1 LLNILRIAR
10 NVIGF
15 FLLIFTII
23 YLFILIP
30 VVQNEAARRVTKI
43 LSEELNTTVSLKNIS
58 IDFFDKLVINEFYV
72 EDLKGDTLLYSG
84 QLKVNINT
92 SIPALLRRQLEIE
105 EITLS
110 NGSFNIRRDS
120 SELVNNLGFI
130 AEYFEKSDTTVL
142 SDTTSNAPFYL
153 NVKALYLNNLTFNR
167 SDFFDGE
174 DISVNVGQGEI
185 LIKELN
191 IPESRLDI
199 KSVTISNPFVDL
211 TQYKWIDEEG
221 IDKPR
226 SPFLI
231 TVDRIDIGCGQFI
244 LNNSRRS
251 NNKLTDDNTLDLDYL
266 RAYDID
272 LGVNNF
278 RYQDWTFAGALESL
292 TAKDRSGFVV
302 ENFSADEIKITERR
316 AELNGMRILTPDSNL
331 GDTIIFKYRRF
342 PDWREFPNKV
352 LIDARFHNDAII
364 KVGDIMAFA
373 PRLESNPFFQKNREE
388 IVKINGRINGKIN
401 NLRGRDLT
409 ISLAGNTFLKGDF
422 NSRNLAVKDEQY
434 LDLRLQRLVTNI
446 STIKQIIPN
455 FRPPENFDKL
465 GNIDFK
471 GEFNGFFVDF
481 VAYGDLRTDLGR
493 AELDMRMNLKEGR
506 EKARYSG
513 ELSLTDFDLERWT
526 GNPNFGT
533 VTFVSQVKNGIGIT
547 GATAQADLTA
557 AIQNFTFKGYT
568 YDNLYVEGN
577 LKERFFNGDF
587 NINDENIVFDFDG
600 KVDFTRPK
608 PLFDFKANVKKL
620 ALQPL
625 NLANKDLVLA
635 GKINQLYLEDTK
647 ISDIRG
653 NAIVSDFNIVQNG
666 RDTFRID
673 TISIISEI
681 DEEGMKRFFVDSD
694 IARAELEGLFDLS
707 KIPQTY
713 TRFFAK
719 NFPEFA
725 ERLNVKT
732 DTSIYLAPQQYSF
745 DIDIY
750 NSKNFNRLI
759 HPGLG
764 NLANIRADGK
774 IDNVSD
780 KLKWDVN
787 VPILQFNNITLSD
800 INTYGETEE
809 DEGNL
814 NFEIFDTQIR
824 NINIPPFKLMSIV
837 DGDTVDFALNLI
849 SNSELLDNINLD
861 GQIYPNGDYTELTLN
876 ESALIFLSDVWK
888 IESGNYIRAGN
899 NRVEAQNF
907 RLTSEGRE
915 ITLNT
920 IGDKGLEINAEN
932 FDLKFINKI
941 WKEDRFDLAGPFT
954 FNISADNVFRLQG
967 LNAYV
972 EADTF
977 LINNDDWGVLRVDAN
992 AKSIK
997 DKFSTYLNLYQET
1010 SGRQLLIE
1018 GYYNPIDLYIEPGTI
1033 GFNTEVPNYL
1043 NLDFHLSNFPL
1054 FMLEYLIKNGITDTQ
1069 GSIDA
1074 DFKMKGKP
1082 NRLVMDGKAKV
1093 NNLGVT
1099 VDYLNTRYFA
1109 DNQTLILREN
1119 MLDATGTYITDELGN
1134 KANLFGGLIHNYLRN
1149 WELAVTASSD
1159 NFLFLDT
1166 EKGDN
1171 PLYYGYGIGEGTV
1184 AFTGS
1189 FKRTNIDIRAVT
1201 GTGTTMSIPIS
1212 YEQDAEE
1219 VNFIKFKTKKKIF
1232 AIEDSAEKQL
1242 PTGGE
1247 ILGINLSMDLELTN
1261 AAVMKMIFDEQ
1272 AGDIIE
1278 GRGNGNIAI
1287 AVPRGLDKFTMFGN
1301 YEIESGE
1308 YLFTLKNI
1316 VNKPFVVKRGGTIV
1330 WSGDPFGADIDLVAE
1345 YKDLSVAPFNFIQ
1358 EFLVGTTS
1366 DVQRLAA
1373 QATQVDLIMNLKGE
1387 LLKPDI
1393 TFDFEFPNVKG
1404 ELKTYVDSKMRTID
1418 RNPNEL
1424 NRQVFGLIVAGQFLP
1439 NSTTIS
1445 DSGIAI
1451 GINTVTEMLSQQ
1463 LSLYLTDLVSGW
1475 LKDDGLI
1482 SGIDFDIAYSRFQGA
1497 SIAGNVEGR
1506 ANNELQVRLKNYLF
1520 DERVAVYGGVNIDLD
1535 NQQGTP
1541 INNGGAFYA
1550 GDFAIEYFLTDDKQF
1565 KIRFYQSIQPDIA
1578 GGKRNK
1584 TGVGLSYRK
1593 EYNSFGEFLRGLKK
1607 TTEELKKDED

>member
-1 LLNILRIAR
+1 M
-10 NVIGF
+10 IGF
-15 FLLIFTII
+15 LLLIFAII
-23 YLFILIP
+23 YLVLQIP
-30 VVQNEAARRVTKI
+30 AVQNEAARRVTKV

-58 IDFFDKLVINEFYV
+58 IEFFDKLVLDEFYI

-84 QLKVNINT
+84 QLKANINT
-92 SIPALLRRQLEIE
+92 SIPALFRRQLEIK

-110 NGSFNIRRDS
+110 DGSFNIKRDS
-120 SELVNNLGFI
+120 GELVNNLGFI
-130 AEYFEKSDTTVL
+130 TEYFSKADTTIL
-142 SDTTSNAPFYL
+142 SDTTSKAPFHL
-153 NVKALYLNNLTFNR
+153 NVKAVYLNNLTFNR
-167 SDFFDGE
+167 SDYFDGE
-174 DISVNVGQGEI
+174 DISVNVEKGEI
-185 LIKELN
+185 LINEINL
-191 IPESRLDI
+191 PESRLDV
-199 KSVTISNPFVDL
+199 KSITISNPFVNL
-211 TQYKWIDEEG
+211 RQYKWIDEEDV
-221 IDKPR
+221 DKPR

-231 TVDRIDIGCGQFI
+231 TVERIDVGSGQFI
-244 LNNSRRS
+244 LNNSRRTAS
-251 NNKLTDDNTLDLDYL
+251 KLTDDNTLDLDYL

-278 RYQDWTFAGALESL
+278 RYQDWTFAGELDGL
-292 TAKDRSGFVV
+292 TVKDRSGFVV
-302 ENFSADEIKITERR
+302 ENFSANEIKITERR
-316 AELNGMRILTPDSNL
+316 AELNGMRLLTPYSNL
-331 GDTIIFKYRRF
+331 GDTVVFKYRRF

-352 LIDARFHNDAII
+352 LIDARFHNDAVIR
-364 KVGDIMAFA
+364 VGDIMAFA
-373 PRLESNPFFQKNREE
+373 PALENNPFFRKNREE
-388 IVKINGRINGKIN
+388 IVKIDGTISGKIN

-409 ISLAGNTFLKGDF
+409 ISLADDTFLKGDF

-434 LDLRLQRLVTNI
+434 LDLRLQRLVTDI
-446 STIKQIIPN
+446 STIKQIIPD
-455 FRPPENFDKL
+455 FRPPDNFDKL

-506 EKARYSG
+506 EKASYSG
-513 ELSLTDFDLERWT
+513 ELSLTDFDLQSWT
-526 GNPNFGT
+526 NNPNFGK
-533 VTFVSQVKNGIGIT
+533 VTFVSQVKNGIGLT

-568 YDNLYVEGN
+568 YDNLNVEGN
-577 LKERFFNGDF
+577 LKEKFFNGYF
-587 NINDENIVFDFDG
+587 NIKDENIAFDFTG

-608 PLFDFKANVKKL
+608 PLFDFEANVKKL

-625 NLANKDLVLA
+625 NLAKKDLVLA
-635 GKINQLYLEDTK
+635 GKINQLYLEDTE

-653 NAIVSDFNIVQNG
+653 NAIVSDFSIVQNG
-666 RDTFRID
+666 RDTFAID

-694 IARAELEGLFDLS
+694 IARVELEGLFDLS

-713 TRFFAK
+713 TNFFAK
-719 NFPEFA
+719 NFPAFA
-725 ERLNVKT
+725 KQAKIKQ
-732 DTSIYLAPQQYSF
+732 DTTALASQQYSF

-750 NSKNFNRLI
+750 DSKNFNRLI

-764 NLANIRADGK
+764 NLANIRADGR

-780 KLKWDVN
+780 LLKWDVN
-787 VPILQFNNITLSD
+787 IPVLQFNNITLSEV
-800 INTYGETEE
+800 NTYGETEE

-814 NFEIFDTQIR
+814 NFEIFDTKIR
-824 NINIPPFKLMSIV
+824 NLSIPPFKLMSIV
-837 DGDTVDFALNLI
+837 DSDTVDFALNLI
-849 SNSELLDNINLD
+849 SNSDLLDNINLD

-876 ESALIFLSDVWK
+876 ESALIFLSDIWK
-888 IESGNYIRAGN
+888 IEDGNYIRVGN

-915 ITLNT
+915 ISLNT
-920 IGDKGLEINAEN
+920 VGEKGLEINAEN
-932 FDLKFINKI
+932 FDLKFINEI

-954 FNISADNVFRLQG
+954 FNISADNVFELQG
-967 LNAYV
+967 LHAYV

-977 LINNDDWGVLRVDAN
+977 LINDDDWGVLRLDAN

-997 DKFSTYLNLYQET
+997 DRFNTYLNLYQET
-1010 SGRQLLIE
+1010 NGRQLLIE
-1018 GYYNPIDLYIEPGTI
+1018 GYYNPMDLYIEPGGI

-1043 NLDFHLSNFPL
+1043 NLDFNLSNFPL
-1054 FMLEYLIKNGITDTQ
+1054 YMLEYLIQNGITDTQ

-1074 DFKMKGKP
+1074 NFKMKGKP
-1082 NRLVMDGKAKV
+1082 NRLVMDGKAEV
-1093 NNLGVT
+1093 NDLGVT
-1099 VDYLNTRYFA
+1099 IDYLNTRYFA
-1109 DNQTLILREN
+1109 DKQTLILREN
-1119 MLDATGTYITDELGN
+1119 MIDATGTYITDELGN

-1171 PLYYGYGIGEGTV
+1171 PLYYGYGIGEGNV

-1189 FKRTNIDIRAVT
+1189 FKRTDINIRAKT
-1201 GTGTTMSIPIS
+1201 GVGTKMSIPTS
-1212 YEQDAEE
+1212 SEQDAEE
-1219 VNFIKFKTKKKIF
+1219 VNFIKFKTKKKVVTK
-1232 AIEDSAEKQL
+1232 EKNKKNPL
-1242 PTGGE
+1242 PAGGE
-1247 ILGINLSMDLELTN
+1247 ILGINLNMDLELTN

-1278 GRGNGNIAI
+1278 GRGNGNITI
-1287 AVPRGLDKFTMFGN
+1287 AVPRGLNEFTMFGN

-1316 VNKPFVVKRGGTIV
+1316 VNKPFVVQRGGTIN

-1358 EFLVGTTS
+1358 EFLVGTTTE
-1366 DVQRLAA
+1366 VQRLAM
-1373 QATQVDLIMNLKGE
+1373 QATQVDLIMNLEGE
-1387 LLKPDI
+1387 LLKPNI
-1393 TFDFEFPNVKG
+1393 SFDFEFPSLKG
-1404 ELKTYVDSKMRTID
+1404 ELKTYVDSKMRTISS
-1418 RNPNEL
+1418 NTNEL
-1424 NRQVFGLIVAGQFLP
+1424 NRQVFGLIVAGQFLQ
-1439 NSTTIS
+1439 NSSSIS

-1482 SGIDFDIAYSRFQGA
+1482 SGIDFDIAYSRFQST
-1497 SIAGNVEGR
+1497 SIDQNISGK

-1520 DERVAVYGGVNIDLD
+1520 NERVALNGGVNIDLD
-1535 NQQGTP
+1535 NQEGSN
-1541 INNGGAFYA
+1541 ISNSGAFYA
-1550 GDFAIEYFLTDDKQF
+1550 GDFAIEYFLSADKQF
-1565 KIRFYQSIQPDIA
+1565 KVRFYQSIQPDVA
-1578 GGKRNK
+1578 GSKRNK

-1593 EYNSFGEFLRGLKK
+1593 EYTSFSEFLEGLKK
-1607 TTEELKKDED
+1607 TTKELKKKKG

>member
-1 LLNILRIAR
+1 M
-10 NVIGF
+10 GF
-15 FLLIFTII
+15 LLLIFALI
-23 YLFILIP
+23 YFILQIP
-30 VVQNEAARRVTKI
+30 AVQNEAAKRVTKT

-58 IDFFDKLVINEFYV
+58 IEFFDKLVLDEFYV
-72 EDLKGDTLLYSG
+72 EDLNGDTLLYSG
-84 QLKVNINT
+84 QLKANINT

-120 SELVNNLGFI
+120 ADQVNNLGFI
-130 AEYFEKSDTTVL
+130 QEYFAKPDTTVL
-142 SDTTSNAPFYL
+142 SDTTSKAPFHL

-167 SDFFDGE
+167 SSFWDGE
-174 DISVNVGQGEI
+174 DISVNVGRGEI
-185 LIKELN
+185 IINELN
-191 IPESRLDI
+191 LPEGRLDV
-199 KSVTISNPFVDL
+199 KSVTVLNPFVDL
-211 TQYKWIDEEG
+211 KQYKWIDYEYEN
-221 IDKPR
+221 KPR
-226 SPFLI
+226 SQFLV
-231 TVDRIDIGCGQFI
+231 TVERIDIGAGQFV
-244 LNNSRRS
+244 LNNSRRTE
-251 NNKLTDDNTLDLDYL
+251 NKLTDDNTLDLDYL

-272 LGVNNF
+272 LGVNDF
-278 RYQDWTFAGALESL
+278 RYQDWTFAGELESL
-292 TAKDRSGFVV
+292 TAKDKSGFVV
-302 ENFSADEIKITERR
+302 ENFSANEIKISDRR

-331 GDTIIFKYRRF
+331 GDTIIFKYRKF

-352 LIDARFHNDAII
+352 LIDARFHNDAIVR
-364 KVGDIMAFA
+364 VGDIMAFA
-373 PRLESNPFFQKNREE
+373 PALENNPFFRRNREE
-388 IVKINGRINGKIN
+388 IVKIDGKISGKIN

-409 ISLAGNTFLKGDF
+409 ISLAENTFLKGDF

-434 LDLRLQRLVTNI
+434 LDLRLQRLVTDI

-455 FRPPENFDKL
+455 FQPPENFDKL
-465 GNIDFK
+465 GHIDFK

-493 AELDMRMNLKEGR
+493 AELDMRMNLQEGR
-506 EKARYSG
+506 EKAKYSG

-526 GNPNFGT
+526 DNPNFGK
-533 VTFVSQVKNGIGIT
+533 VTFVSQVKNGIGLT
-547 GATAQADLTA
+547 GATAQAELTA

-568 YDNLYVEGN
+568 YDNLNVSGN

-587 NINDENIVFDFDG
+587 NINDENLVFDFDG

-608 PLFDFKANVKKL
+608 PLFDFTANVKKL
-620 ALQPL
+620 ALLPL
-625 NLANKDLVLA
+625 NLAKKDLVLA

-647 ISDIRG
+647 VSDIKGNANISDF
-653 NAIVSDFNIVQNG
+653 SIVQNG
-666 RDTFRID
+666 RDTFALD
-673 TISIISEI
+673 TVSILSEI
-681 DEEGMKRFFVDSD
+681 DEQGMKRFFLDSD
-694 IARAELEGLFDLS
+694 IARLELEGLFDLS

-713 TRFFAK
+713 TSFFAK

-725 ERLNVKT
+725 QRLNVKQ
-732 DTSIYLAPQQYSF
+732 DTSVSFLTQDYTF

-750 NSKNFNRLI
+750 DSKNFNRLI

-764 NLANIRADGK
+764 NLANIRADGR
-774 IDNVSD
+774 INNQLDL
-780 KLKWDVN
+780 LKWGIN

-800 INTYGETEE
+800 INTYGETEG

-814 NFEIFDTQIR
+814 NFEVFDTQIR

-837 DGDTVDFALNLI
+837 DSDTVDFALNLI

-861 GQIYPNGDYTELTLN
+861 GQIYPNGEYTELTLN
-876 ESALIFLSDVWK
+876 KSALIFLSDVWK
-888 IESGNYIRAGN
+888 IEEGNYLRAGN
-899 NRVEAQNF
+899 NRIEAKNF
-907 RLTSEGRE
+907 KLTSEGRE
-915 ITLNT
+915 ISLNT
-920 IGDKGLEINAEN
+920 VGDKGLEISAEN
-932 FDLKFINKI
+932 FDLKFINEI

-954 FNISADNVFRLQG
+954 FNISADNVFKLQG

-977 LINNDDWGVLRVDAN
+977 LINNDDWGVLRLDAN

-997 DKFSTYLNLYQET
+997 DRFNTYLNLYQET
-1010 SGRQLLIE
+1010 NGRQLLIE
-1018 GYYNPIDLYIEPGTI
+1018 GYYNPIDLYIEPGSV

-1043 NLDFHLSNFPL
+1043 NLDFNLSNFPL
-1054 FMLEYLIKNGITDTQ
+1054 YMLEYLIQNGITDTQ

-1074 DFKMKGKP
+1074 NFKMKGKP
-1082 NRLVMDGKAKV
+1082 NRLVMDGKAEV
-1093 NNLGVT
+1093 NDLGVT

-1109 DNQTLILREN
+1109 DKQTLILREN
-1119 MLDATGTYITDELGN
+1119 MIDATGTYITDQLGN

-1166 EKGDN
+1166 EKDDN

-1184 AFTGS
+1184 SFTGS
-1189 FKRTNIDIRAVT
+1189 FRRTNIDIRAVT
-1201 GTGTTMSIPIS
+1201 GNGTVMSIPIS
-1212 YEQDAEE
+1212 YEQEAEE
-1219 VNFIKFKTKKKIF
+1219 VNFIKFKTKTKKKVVSIN
-1232 AIEDSAEKQL
+1232 ENEKKQL
-1242 PTGGE
+1242 DAGGE
-1247 ILGINLSMDLELTN
+1247 ILGINLNMDLELTN

-1278 GRGNGNIAI
+1278 GRGNGNIAL
-1287 AVPRGLDKFTMFGN
+1287 AVPRGLNEFTMFGN

-1316 VNKPFVVKRGGTIV
+1316 VNKPFVVRRGGTIV
-1330 WSGDPFGADIDLVAE
+1330 WTGDPFGADIDLVAE
-1345 YKDLSVAPFNFIQ
+1345 YKDLSVAPFHFIQ

-1366 DVQRLAA
+1366 NVQRLATR
-1373 QATQVDLIMNLKGE
+1373 ATQVDLKMNLKGE

-1393 TFDFEFPNVKG
+1393 SFDFEFPTLKG
-1404 ELKTYVDSKMRTID
+1404 ELKTYVDSKMRTIAS
-1418 RNPNEL
+1418 NPNEL

-1482 SGIDFDIAYSRFQGA
+1482 SGIDFDIAYSRFQGT
-1497 SIAGNVEGR
+1497 SIDDNVSGK

-1535 NQQGTP
+1535 NQEGAP
-1541 INNGGAFYA
+1541 INNSGAFYA
-1550 GDFAIEYFLTDDKQF
+1550 GDFAIEYFLSADKQF

-1593 EYNSFGEFLRGLKK
+1593 EFSSFSDFLKGLKK
-1607 TTEELKKDED
+1607 TTEELKKEDD

>member
-1 LLNILRIAR
+1 M
-10 NVIGF
+10 IGF
-15 FLLIFTII
+15 FVLIFVLI
-23 YLFILIP
+23 YVILQIP
-30 VVQNEAARRVTKI
+30 AVQNEAARRVTKV

-58 IDFFDKLVINEFYV
+58 IEFFDKLVLDEFYV

-84 QLKVNINT
+84 QLKANINT
-92 SIPALLRRQLEIE
+92 SIPALFRRQLEIE
-105 EITLS
+105 EVTLS
-110 NGSFNIRRDS
+110 NGSFSIRRDS
-120 SELVNNLGFI
+120 GELVNNLGFI
-130 AEYFEKSDTTVL
+130 TEYFAKPDTTIL
-142 SDTTSNAPFYL
+142 SDTTSKAPFHL

-167 SDFFDGE
+167 SDFWDGE
-174 DISVNVGQGEI
+174 DLSVNVERGEI
-185 LIKELN
+185 LINELN
-191 IPESRLDI
+191 LPESRLDI
-199 KSVTISNPFVDL
+199 KSVTISNPYVDL
-211 TQYKWIDEEG
+211 KQYKWIDEEDV
-221 IDKPR
+221 DKPR
-226 SPFLI
+226 SDFLV
-231 TVDRIDIGCGQFI
+231 TVERIDIGAGQFI
-244 LNNSRRS
+244 LNNSRRTE
-251 NNKLTDDNTLDLDYL
+251 NKLTDDNTLDLDYL

-272 LGVNNF
+272 LSANDF
-278 RYQDWTFAGALESL
+278 QYQDWTFAGELESL
-292 TAKDRSGFVV
+292 TVKDKSGFVV
-302 ENFSADEIKITERR
+302 EKFSANEIKISERR
-316 AELNGMRILTPDSNL
+316 TELNGMRILTPNSNL
-331 GDTIIFKYRRF
+331 GDTVVFKYRRF
-342 PDWREFPNKV
+342 PDWRDFPNKV
-352 LIDARFHNDAII
+352 LIDARFHNDAIVR
-364 KVGDIMAFA
+364 VGDIMSFA
-373 PRLESNPFFQKNREE
+373 PALENNPFFRKNREE
-388 IVKINGRINGKIN
+388 IVKIDGKISGKIN

-446 STIKQIIPN
+446 ATIKQIIPN
-455 FRPPENFDKL
+455 FQPPANFDKL

-513 ELSLTDFDLERWT
+513 ELSLTDFDLQSWT
-526 GNPNFGT
+526 DNPNFGK
-533 VTFVSQVKNGIGIT
+533 VTFVSQVKNGIGLT

-568 YDNLYVEGN
+568 YDNLNVSGN
-577 LKERFFNGDF
+577 LKERFFNGAF

-625 NLANKDLVLA
+625 NLAKKDLVLA

-653 NAIVSDFNIVQNG
+653 NARISDFSIVQNG
-666 RDTFRID
+666 RDTFALD
-673 TISIISEI
+673 TISILSEI
-681 DEEGMKRFFVDSD
+681 DEQGMKRFFVDSE
-694 IARAELEGLFDLS
+694 IVRAELEGLFDLS

-713 TRFFAK
+713 KGFFAK

-725 ERLNVKT
+725 QRMNVKP
-732 DTSIYLAPQQYSF
+732 DTSVYLPVQKYTF

-750 NSKNFNRLI
+750 DSKNFTRLI

-764 NLANIRADGK
+764 NLANIRADGR
-774 IDNVSD
+774 IDNELD
-780 KLKWDVN
+780 LLKWDIN

-800 INTYGETEE
+800 INTYGETEN

-814 NFEIFDTQIR
+814 NFEVFDTQIR
-824 NINIPPFKLMSIV
+824 NINIPPLKLMSIV
-837 DGDTVDFALNLI
+837 DSDTVDFALNLI

-876 ESALIFLSDVWK
+876 ESALVFLSDVWK
-888 IESGNYIRAGN
+888 IEEGNYIRAGN

-915 ITLNT
+915 ISLNT
-920 IGDKGLEINAEN
+920 VGDKGLEISAEN
-932 FDLKFINKI
+932 FDLKFINEI

-954 FNISADNVFRLQG
+954 FNISADNVFKLEG

-977 LINNDDWGVLRVDAN
+977 LINDDDWGVLRVDAN

-997 DKFSTYLNLYQET
+997 DRFNTYLNLYQET
-1010 SGRQLLIE
+1010 NGRQLLIE
-1018 GYYNPIDLYIEPGTI
+1018 GYYNPIDLYIEPGEV

-1043 NLDFHLSNFPL
+1043 NLDFNLANFPL
-1054 FMLEYLIKNGITDTQ
+1054 YMLEYLIQNGITDTQ

-1074 DFKMKGKP
+1074 NFKMKGKP
-1082 NRLVMDGKAKV
+1082 NRLVMDGKAEV
-1093 NNLGVT
+1093 NDLGVT
-1099 VDYLNTRYFA
+1099 VDYLNTRYYA

-1119 MLDATGTYITDELGN
+1119 MIDATGTHITDQLGN
-1134 KANLFGGLIHNYLRN
+1134 KANLFGGLIHNYLKN

-1166 EKGDN
+1166 KKGDN

-1201 GTGTTMSIPIS
+1201 GDGTNMSIPIS
-1212 YEQDAEE
+1212 SEQDAEE
-1219 VNFIKFKTKKKIF
+1219 VNFIKFKTKKKIV
-1232 AIEDSAEKQL
+1232 AKEEEKEDL
-1242 PTGGE
+1242 IPIDGE
-1247 ILGINLSMDLELTN
+1247 ILGINLNMDLELTN

-1287 AVPRGLDKFTMFGN
+1287 AVPRGLDEFTMFGN
-1301 YEIESGE
+1301 YQIESGQ

-1330 WSGDPFGADIDLVAE
+1330 WSGDPFGAEIDLVAE

-1366 DVQRLAA
+1366 AVQRLANR
-1373 QATQVDLIMNLKGE
+1373 ATQVDLRMNLKGE

-1393 TFDFEFPNVKG
+1393 SFDFDFPTLKG
-1404 ELKTYVDSKMRTID
+1404 ELKTYVDTKMRTID

-1439 NSTTIS
+1439 SSTTIS

-1482 SGIDFDIAYSRFQGA
+1482 SGIDFDIAYSRFQGTN
-1497 SIAGNVEGR
+1497 IDDNVSGK
-1506 ANNELQVRLKNYLF
+1506 ANNELQLRLKNYLF
-1520 DERVAVYGGVNIDLD
+1520 DERFAVNGGVNIDLD
-1535 NQQGTP
+1535 NQDTP
-1541 INNGGAFYA
+1541 INNSGAFYA
-1550 GDFAIEYFLTDDKQF
+1550 GDFAIEYFLSEDKQF
-1565 KIRFYQSIQPDIA
+1565 KIRAYQSIQPDIA

-1584 TGVGLSYRK
+1584 TGIGLSYRK
-1593 EYNSFGEFLRGLKK
+1593 EFSSFADFLEGLKK
-1607 TTEELKKDED
+1607 ATKELKKGN

>member
-1 LLNILRIAR
+1 M
-10 NVIGF
+10 IGF
-15 FLLIFTII
+15 FVLIFVLI
-23 YLFILIP
+23 YVILQIP
-30 VVQNEAARRVTKI
+30 AVQNEAARRVTKV

-58 IDFFDKLVINEFYV
+58 IEFFDKLVLDEFYV

-84 QLKVNINT
+84 QLKANINT
-92 SIPALLRRQLEIE
+92 SIPALFRRQLEIE
-105 EITLS
+105 EVTLS
-110 NGSFNIRRDS
+110 NGSFSIRRDS
-120 SELVNNLGFI
+120 GELVNNLGFI
-130 AEYFEKSDTTVL
+130 TEYFAKPDTTIL
-142 SDTTSNAPFYL
+142 SDTTSKAPFHL

-167 SDFFDGE
+167 SDFWDGE
-174 DISVNVGQGEI
+174 DLSVNVERGEI
-185 LIKELN
+185 LINELN
-191 IPESRLDI
+191 LPESRLDI
-199 KSVTISNPFVDL
+199 KSVTISNPYVDL
-211 TQYKWIDEEG
+211 KQYKWIDEEDV
-221 IDKPR
+221 DKPR
-226 SPFLI
+226 SDFLV
-231 TVDRIDIGCGQFI
+231 TVERIDIGAGQFI
-244 LNNSRRS
+244 LNNSRRTE
-251 NNKLTDDNTLDLDYL
+251 NKLTDDNTLDLDYL

-272 LGVNNF
+272 LSANDF
-278 RYQDWTFAGALESL
+278 QYQDWTFAGELESL
-292 TAKDRSGFVV
+292 TVKDKSGFVV
-302 ENFSADEIKITERR
+302 ENFSANEIKISERR
-316 AELNGMRILTPDSNL
+316 TELNGMRILTPNSNL
-331 GDTIIFKYRRF
+331 GDTVVFKYRRF
-342 PDWREFPNKV
+342 PDWRDFPNKV
-352 LIDARFHNDAII
+352 LIDARFHNDAIVR
-364 KVGDIMAFA
+364 VGDIMSFA
-373 PRLESNPFFQKNREE
+373 PALENNPFFRKNREE
-388 IVKINGRINGKIN
+388 IVKIDGKISGKIN

-446 STIKQIIPN
+446 ATIKQIIPN
-455 FRPPENFDKL
+455 FQPPANFDKL

-513 ELSLTDFDLERWT
+513 ELSLTDFDLQSWT
-526 GNPNFGT
+526 DNPNFGK
-533 VTFVSQVKNGIGIT
+533 VTFVSQVKNGIGLT

-568 YDNLYVEGN
+568 YDNLNVSGN
-577 LKERFFNGDF
+577 LKERFFNGAF

-625 NLANKDLVLA
+625 NLAKKDLVLA

-653 NAIVSDFNIVQNG
+653 NARISDFSIVQNG
-666 RDTFRID
+666 RDTFALD
-673 TISIISEI
+673 TISILSEI
-681 DEEGMKRFFVDSD
+681 DEQGMKRFFVDSE
-694 IARAELEGLFDLS
+694 IVRAELEGLFDLS

-713 TRFFAK
+713 KGFFAK

-725 ERLNVKT
+725 QRMNVKP
-732 DTSIYLAPQQYSF
+732 DTSVYLPVQKYTF

-750 NSKNFNRLI
+750 DSKNFTRLI

-764 NLANIRADGK
+764 NLANIRADGR
-774 IDNVSD
+774 IDNELD
-780 KLKWDVN
+780 LLKWDIN

-800 INTYGETEE
+800 INTYGETEN

-814 NFEIFDTQIR
+814 NFEVFDTQIR
-824 NINIPPFKLMSIV
+824 NINIPPLKLMSIV
-837 DGDTVDFALNLI
+837 DSDTVDFALNLI

-876 ESALIFLSDVWK
+876 ESALVFLSDVWK
-888 IESGNYIRAGN
+888 IEEGNYIRAGN

-915 ITLNT
+915 ISLNT
-920 IGDKGLEINAEN
+920 VGDKGLEISAEN
-932 FDLKFINKI
+932 FDLKFINEI

-954 FNISADNVFRLQG
+954 FNISADNVFKLEG

-977 LINNDDWGVLRVDAN
+977 LINDDDWGVLRVDAN

-997 DKFSTYLNLYQET
+997 DRFNTYLNLYQET
-1010 SGRQLLIE
+1010 NGRQLLIE
-1018 GYYNPIDLYIEPGTI
+1018 GYYNPIDLYIEPGEV

-1043 NLDFHLSNFPL
+1043 NLDFNLANFPL
-1054 FMLEYLIKNGITDTQ
+1054 YMLEYLIQNGITDTQ

-1074 DFKMKGKP
+1074 NFKMKGKP
-1082 NRLVMDGKAKV
+1082 NRLVMDGKAEV
-1093 NNLGVT
+1093 NDLGVT
-1099 VDYLNTRYFA
+1099 VDYLNTRYYA

-1119 MLDATGTYITDELGN
+1119 MIDATGTHITDQLGN
-1134 KANLFGGLIHNYLRN
+1134 KANLFGGLIHNYLKN

-1166 EKGDN
+1166 KKGDN

-1201 GTGTTMSIPIS
+1201 GDGTNMSIPIS
-1212 YEQDAEE
+1212 SEQDAEE
-1219 VNFIKFKTKKKIF
+1219 VNFIKFKTKKKIV
-1232 AIEDSAEKQL
+1232 AKEEEKEDL
-1242 PTGGE
+1242 IPIDGE
-1247 ILGINLSMDLELTN
+1247 ILGINLNMDLELTN

-1287 AVPRGLDKFTMFGN
+1287 AVPRGLDEFTMFGN
-1301 YEIESGE
+1301 YQIESGQ

-1330 WSGDPFGADIDLVAE
+1330 WSGDPFGAEIDLVAE

-1366 DVQRLAA
+1366 AVQRLANR
-1373 QATQVDLIMNLKGE
+1373 ATQVDLRMNLKGE

-1393 TFDFEFPNVKG
+1393 SFDFDFPTLKG
-1404 ELKTYVDSKMRTID
+1404 ELKTYVDTKMRTID

-1439 NSTTIS
+1439 SSTTIS

-1482 SGIDFDIAYSRFQGA
+1482 SGIDFDIAYSRFQGTN
-1497 SIAGNVEGR
+1497 IDDNVSGK
-1506 ANNELQVRLKNYLF
+1506 ANNELQLRLKNYLF
-1520 DERVAVYGGVNIDLD
+1520 DERFAVNGGVNIDLD
-1535 NQQGTP
+1535 NQDTP
-1541 INNGGAFYA
+1541 INNSGAFYA
-1550 GDFAIEYFLTDDKQF
+1550 GDFAIEYFLSEDKQF
-1565 KIRFYQSIQPDIA
+1565 KIRAYQSIQPDIA

-1584 TGVGLSYRK
+1584 TGIGLSYRK
-1593 EYNSFGEFLRGLKK
+1593 EFSSFADFLEGLKK
-1607 TTEELKKDED
+1607 ATKELKKGN

>member
-1 LLNILRIAR
+1 
-10 NVIGF
+10 VIGTI
-15 FLLIFTII
+15 LLIFAII
-23 YLFILIP
+23 YLVLQIP
-30 VVQNEAARRVTKI
+30 AVQNEAARRVTKA
-43 LSEELNTTVSLKNIS
+43 LSEELNTTVTLKNIS
-58 IDFFDKLVINEFYV
+58 IEFFDKLVLDEFYI

-84 QLKVNINT
+84 QLKANINT
-92 SIPALLRRQLEIE
+92 SIPALFRRQLEIE
-105 EITLS
+105 AITLS
-110 NGSFNIRRDS
+110 NGSFNIQRDS
-120 SELVNNLGFI
+120 SEAVNNLGFI
-130 AEYFEKSDTTVL
+130 AEYFAKSDTTVL
-142 SDTTSNAPFYL
+142 SDTSSQAPFHL

-174 DISVNVGQGEI
+174 DISVNVGKGEV
-185 LIKELN
+185 LINELN
-191 IPESRLDI
+191 LPESRLDV

-211 TQYKWIDEEG
+211 RQYKWIDEEEV
-221 IDKPR
+221 DKPR
-226 SPFLI
+226 SPFLV
-231 TVDRIDIGCGQFI
+231 TVERIDIGAGQFI
-244 LNNSRRS
+244 LNNSRRTD
-251 NNKLTDDNTLDLDYL
+251 NKLTDDNTLDLDYL

-272 LGVNNF
+272 LGINDF
-278 RYQDWTFAGALESL
+278 RYQDWTFAGELESL
-292 TAKDRSGFVV
+292 TAKDKSGFMVKD
-302 ENFSADEIKITERR
+302 FSANEIKITERR

-352 LIDARFHNDAII
+352 LIDARFHNDAIVR
-364 KVGDIMAFA
+364 VGDIMAFA
-373 PRLESNPFFQKNREE
+373 PGLENNPFFRQNREE
-388 IVKINGRINGKIN
+388 IVKIDGKISGKIN

-465 GNIDFK
+465 GHIDFK

-513 ELSLTDFDLERWT
+513 ELSLNDFDLQSWT
-526 GNPNFGT
+526 DNPNFGK
-533 VTFVSQVKNGIGIT
+533 VTFVSQVKNGIGLT

-568 YDNLYVEGN
+568 YDNLNVAGN

-587 NINDENIVFDFDG
+587 NINDENIAFDFDG

-625 NLANKDLVLA
+625 NLAKKDLVLA

-653 NAIVSDFNIVQNG
+653 NAIVSNFSIVQNG
-666 RDTFRID
+666 RDTFALD
-673 TISIISEI
+673 TVSIISEI
-681 DEEGMKRFFVDSD
+681 DSEGMKRFFVDSD

-713 TRFFAK
+713 SRFFAK

-725 ERLNVKT
+725 QRLNVKP
-732 DTSIYLAPQQYSF
+732 DTSVLIAPQQYSF

-750 NSKNFNRLI
+750 DSKMFNRLI

-764 NLANIRADGK
+764 NLANIRADGS
-774 IDNVSD
+774 IDNVED
-780 KLKWDVN
+780 LLKWDVS

-800 INTYGETEE
+800 INTYGETES

-814 NFEIFDTQIR
+814 NFEIFDTKIR

-861 GQIYPNGDYTELTLN
+861 GKIYPNGDYTEMTLN

-888 IESGNYIRAGN
+888 IEEGNYIRAGKD
-899 NRVEAQNF
+899 RVEAQNF
-907 RLTSEGRE
+907 RLISEGRE

-920 IGDKGLEINAEN
+920 VGDKGLEINAEN
-932 FDLKFINKI
+932 FDLKFINEI

-954 FNISADNVFRLQG
+954 FNISADNVFKLQG

-977 LINNDDWGVLRVDAN
+977 LINDDDWGVLRIDAHAN
-992 AKSIK
+992 SIK
-997 DKFSTYLNLYQET
+997 DRFNTYLNLYQET
-1010 SGRQLLIE
+1010 NGRQLLID
-1018 GYYNPIDLYIEPGTI
+1018 GYYNPIDLYIEPGEV

-1043 NLDFHLSNFPL
+1043 NLDFNLSNFPL
-1054 FMLEYLIKNGITDTQ
+1054 YMLEYLIQNGITDTQ

-1074 DFKMKGKP
+1074 NFKMKGKP
-1082 NRLVMDGKAKV
+1082 NRLIMDGKAEV
-1093 NNLGVT
+1093 NDLGVT

-1119 MLDATGTYITDELGN
+1119 MIDATGTYITDELGN
-1134 KANLFGGLIHNYLRN
+1134 RANLFGGLIHDYLRN

-1166 EKGDN
+1166 QKEDN

-1189 FKRTNIDIRAVT
+1189 FRRTNIDIRAVT
-1201 GTGTTMSIPIS
+1201 GEGTDMSIPIS

-1219 VNFIKFKTKKKIF
+1219 VSFIKFKTK
-1232 AIEDSAEKQL
+1232 EKVVKVKDKNKNVL
-1242 PTGGE
+1242 PTNGE
-1247 ILGINLSMDLELTN
+1247 INGINLSMDLELTN

-1278 GRGNGNIAI
+1278 GRGSGNIAI
-1287 AVPRGLDKFTMFGN
+1287 AVPRGLDEFTMFGD

-1316 VNKPFVVKRGGTIV
+1316 VNKPFVVQRGGTIV
-1330 WSGDPFGADIDLVAE
+1330 WTGDPFGADIDLVAE
-1345 YKDLSVAPFNFIQ
+1345 YKDLSVAPYNFIQ
-1358 EFLVGTTS
+1358 EFLVTTS
-1366 DVQRLAA
+1366 DQNVQRLAG
-1373 QATQVDLIMNLKGE
+1373 QATQVDLQMYLKGE

-1393 TFDFEFPNVKG
+1393 SFSFDFPNLKG

-1439 NSTTIS
+1439 NSTSIQ
-1445 DSGIAI
+1445 DSGLAI

-1475 LKDDGLI
+1475 LKDDGFI
-1482 SGIDFDIAYSRFQGA
+1482 SGIDFDIAYSRFQGT
-1497 SIAGNVEGR
+1497 NVDETTR

-1535 NQQGTP
+1535 NQEGAP
-1541 INNGGAFYA
+1541 VSSSGAFYA
-1550 GDFAIEYFLTDDKQF
+1550 GDFAIEYFLSADKQF
-1565 KIRFYQSIQPDIA
+1565 KIRFYQSIQPDLA
-1578 GGKRNK
+1578 GRRRNK

-1593 EYNSFGEFLRGLKK
+1593 EFSSFSEFLNGLKK
-1607 TTEELKKDED
+1607 TTKELKKKKG